1 MKRWVV
7 AVVFLFSFLSSLLLF
22 SPWEVL
28 VDYFLGKVSQNF
40 GVGISYEDRN
50 AGLGTLRLSSLR
62 LCLLGRAL
70 GFDNVDLRFF
80 PTKLKV
86 KEGDAT
92 GDISLRWGWRRV
104 KVVGAIDVKLVNFL
118 LKQLGYAPFHLE
130 GRKLTLT
137 IDGTF
142 RRGVCL
148 IKQLLVKGKNL
159 RVEAKGYLTKKRL
172 SLEGVWEF
180 SGVKRRFRL

>member
-28 VDYFLGKVSQNF
+28 VDYVLGKVSQNF
-40 GVGISYEDRN
+40 GVGISYEDRDS
-50 AGLGTLRLSSLR
+50 GLGTLRLSSLK
-62 LCLLGRAL
+62 LCLWGRTL
-70 GFDNVDLRFF
+70 SFDSVALRFF
-80 PTKLKV
+80 PTKLRV
-86 KEGDAT
+86 KKGDAT
-92 GDISLRWGWRRV
+92 GDINLRWGWERV
-104 KVVGAIDVKLVNFL
+104 KVVGAVDVKLLNFL

-130 GRKLTLT
+130 GRRLTLT

-142 RRGVCL
+142 RRGAYL

-159 RVEAKGYLTKKRL
+159 RVEARGYLTKEGL